1 MHRHA
6 AFALVTLLV
15 TGAPLAAQDTE
26 FIRALERAQEARP
39 ASVATSA
46 RIAPASEAGTRLV
59 IRGRAVAADG
69 RTPLAG
75 AVVFAYHTDREGLYD
90 RQGSPAHSWRLRGWA
105 KTDADGAFEFSTIR
119 PGAYPGTRIA
129 QHVHFTLFTA
139 AGERYHAGEL
149 HFADDPFI
157 GERERTASERAGE
170 FGSVRPVRREGDVQ
184 HVDVRL
190 RLEPRQRF

>member
-1 MHRHA
+1 MRHQA
-6 AFALVTLLV
+6 SALLVTLLI
-15 TGAPLAAQDTE
+15 TAARPAAQDTE
-26 FIRALERAQEARP
+26 FIRALERAQQTRP

-46 RIAPASEAGTRLV
+46 RIAPASEPGSPLV
-59 IRGRAVAADG
+59 IHGRAFAADG

-90 RQGSPAHSWRLRGWA
+90 SPGSPAHSWRLRGWA
-105 KTDADGAFEFSTIR
+105 KTDAEGAFEFSTIR

-129 QHVHFTLFTA
+129 QHVHFTLFSA
-139 AGERYHAGEL
+139 AGERHHAGEL

-157 GERERTASERAGE
+157 GDRERTESERAGE
-170 FGSVRPVRREGDVQ
+170 FGSVRPVRRQGDVG

-190 RLEPRQRF
+190 RVDPGQRF

>member
-1 MHRHA
+1 MRHHVTA
-6 AFALVTLLV
+6 AFVTLLV
-15 TGAPLAAQDTE
+15 TAPPLAAQDTE
-26 FIRALERAQEARP
+26 FIRALERAQQARP
-39 ASVATSA
+39 ASLAMSA
-46 RIAPASEAGTRLV
+46 RIAPASEPGSPLV
-59 IRGRAVAADG
+59 IHGRAFAADG

-75 AVVFAYHTDREGLYD
+75 AIVFAYHTDREGHYD

-105 KTDADGAFEFSTIR
+105 QTDANGAFEFSTIR

-139 AGERYHAGEL
+139 TSERYHAGEL

-157 GERERTASERAGE
+157 GARERTESDGAGE

-190 RLEPRQRF
+190 RLAPRQRF